1 MKMLRFN
8 FAEVKESKLK
18 RYLQV
23 DLLFLVLVVLI
34 SYLAVQLQVLS
45 IKQEI
50 TSVNSKIS
58 ELQKSLNKL
67 RMIKRD
73 EKRLLSLKSKLKKKL
88 SVVSELERKRHV
100 PKFLYFFA
108 DPKNLK
114 GVWLDQVRYD
124 LHTLKVDANA
134 LDVKYVPLLFEK
146 IEKEMGEVKLRGI
159 RREVYK
165 GRGIVLGYY
174 HFNFDV
180 RLHYGSAR

>member
-1 MKMLRFN
+1 MLRFN
-8 FAEVKESKLK
+8 FAEIRESKFK
-18 RYLQV
+18 KYLQV
-23 DLLFLVLVVLI
+23 DLLFFILVVFI

-45 IKQEI
+45 IRQEI
-50 TSVNSKIS
+50 NSVNSRIS
-58 ELQKSLNKL
+58 ELQRSLNKL

-114 GVWLDQVRYD
+114 GVWLDQVGYD
-124 LHTLKVDANA
+124 FRTLKVDANA
-134 LDVKYVPLLFEK
+134 LDVRYIPILFERV
-146 IEKEMGEVKLRGI
+146 EKEMGNVKLRNI

-165 GRGIVLGYY
+165 GKGIVLGYY

-180 RLHYGSAR
+180 RLHYGSAH